1 MRSIEAAFLQTEEMK
16 SSDSVLK
23 VSMPGEEGT
32 KGVVIVQKDPG
43 KHLEIA
49 PHPDMPGNAALSD
62 QAPVKSQ

>member
-16 SSDSVLK
+16 LSDSVLK

-32 KGVVIVQKDPG
+32 KGVVILQKGPG
-43 KHLEIA
+43 KLLEIA
-49 PHPDMPGNAALSD
+49 PHPDMPGNALLSD